1 MQQNKMVIQFKA
13 SEITMARTEYYYKAL
28 GISKDEFIEEAL
40 QKYLFNISN
49 KYPELIPG
57 QEDYVKTKLSK
68 RTGYVCSYPAPII

>member
-1 MQQNKMVIQFKA
+1 MQKLMKVQF
-13 SEITMARTEYYYKAL
+13 SVPEVTMARTEYYYKAL

-40 QKYLFNISN
+40 NKYLFNISN